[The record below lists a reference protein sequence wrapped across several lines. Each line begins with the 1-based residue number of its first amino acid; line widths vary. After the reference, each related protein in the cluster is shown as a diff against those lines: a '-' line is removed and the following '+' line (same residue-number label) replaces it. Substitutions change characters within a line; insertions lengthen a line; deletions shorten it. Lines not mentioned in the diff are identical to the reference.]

1 MDRCK
6 PKKHKNQS
14 KAFREHCIE
23 CMGGR
28 ESEGHV
34 KRISECGSPDC
45 ALYDFRFGKNPFNTK
60 NLTVEERERRAVR
73 MREVILRNKTSQKM
87 PKSSLLNQLNTKL

>member
-1 MDRCK
+1 MDSYK

-14 KAFREHCIE
+14 KAIREHCIE

-34 KRISECGSPDC
+34 KRISECCSQDC
-45 ALYDFRFGKNPFNTK
+45 ALFEFRFGKNPHHTQ
-60 NLTVEERERRAVR
+60 NLTAEQRKERGER
-73 MREVILRNKTSQKM
+73 L
-87 PKSSLLNQLNTKL
+87 KSSMPRHKLLQKVT

>member
-1 MDRCK
+1 MDCCK

-14 KAFREHCIE
+14 KAIREHCIE